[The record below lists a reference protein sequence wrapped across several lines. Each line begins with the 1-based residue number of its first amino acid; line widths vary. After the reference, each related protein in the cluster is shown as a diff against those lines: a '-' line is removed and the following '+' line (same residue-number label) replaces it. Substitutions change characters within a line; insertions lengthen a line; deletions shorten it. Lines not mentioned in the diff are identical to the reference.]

1 MLLRLDTR
9 EAEKKEEEEGAPAAR
24 PGYTEFVSHTTWA
37 HQMDFEEWKRRCE
50 EAERAC
56 CLLSDRRFGGVVALA
71 EFERKPL
78 HANRVPP
85 LARSG
90 KW

>member
-9 EAEKKEEEEGAPAAR
+9 DAEKKEGEEGGAASR

-50 EAERAC
+50 EAKRAC
-56 CLLSDRRFGGVVALA
+56 CLSSDGRFAGVVALA
-71 EFERKPL
+71 EFGRKPL

-85 LARSG
+85 HARSE